1 LRFGDRSID
10 TGGVAAQTSGI
21 RVVVILVEGAA
32 LPVTSEVELYDPV
45 KAFLEAQ
52 GYDVKGEVR
61 SCDLVAVRP
70 GEPPV
75 LVELKLR
82 FSLSLVLQGID
93 RLGLSDRVYLAVPK
107 PSGRR
112 VSGPNAND
120 ATVRKL
126 CRMLGLG
133 LLTVDPG
140 ARVAERVVLV
150 VEPAPYRPRLN
161 AKRAKLLLKEH
172 ERRIGDP
179 NRGGST
185 KVKIV
190 TAYRQ
195 EALRCARL
203 LKDGGPLK
211 VAELRRNADAPNAA
225 SILQRNVYGWFE
237 RVSRG
242 VYGLTAEG
250 ALGLERFSPEPAAGI
265 PADEI
270 SA

>member
-1 LRFGDRSID
+1 
-10 TGGVAAQTSGI
+10 
-21 RVVVILVEGAA
+21 
-32 LPVTSEVELYDPV
+32 LPVTSEVDLYAPV

-52 GYDVKGEVR
+52 GFDVKGEVR

-93 RLGLSDRVYLAVPK
+93 RLALSDRVYLAVPR

-112 VSGPNAND
+112 TAGPNANE
-120 ATVRKL
+120 ANVRKL

-133 LLTVDPG
+133 LLTVEPNARPG
-140 ARVAERVVLV
+140 HQVDLV
-150 VEPAPYRPRLN
+150 IEPAPYRPRVN
-161 AKRAKLLLKEH
+161 AKRARLLLKEH
-172 ERRIGDP
+172 GRRTGDP

-195 EALRCARL
+195 EALRCAQL
-203 LKDGGPLK
+203 LQTNGPMP
-211 VAELRRNADAPNAA
+211 VSALRRDGDAPNAA

-242 VYGLTAEG
+242 TYTLTPEG
-250 ALGLERFSPEPAAGI
+250 TRGLEQFAPETSTTP
-265 PADEI
+265 PC
-270 SA
+270 

>member
-1 LRFGDRSID
+1 M
-10 TGGVAAQTSGI
+10 T
-21 RVVVILVEGAA
+21 LVEGAV

-82 FSLSLVLQGID
+82 FSLSLVLQGVD
-93 RLGLSDRVYLAVPK
+93 RLTLSDRVYLAVPK

-112 VSGPNAND
+112 VAGPNSNHS
-120 ATVRKL
+120 TVRKL

-133 LLTVDPG
+133 LLTVDPS
-140 ARVAERVVLV
+140 ARVANRVELV
-150 VEPAPYRPRLN
+150 VEPAPYRPRLD
-161 AKRAKLLLKEH
+161 AKRARLLLKEH

-179 NRGGST
+179 NRGGSA

-203 LKDGGPLK
+203 LKDNGPMR
-211 VAELRRNADAPNAA
+211 VAALRRDGDAPNAA
-225 SILQRNVYGWFE
+225 GILQRNVYGWFE

-250 ALGLERFSPEPAAGI
+250 MVGLERFAPELVSEIRPGEI
-265 PADEI
+265 RLGEIRPGEI

>member
-1 LRFGDRSID
+1 M
-10 TGGVAAQTSGI
+10 
-21 RVVVILVEGAA
+21 
-32 LPVTSEVELYDPV
+32 
-45 KAFLEAQ
+45 
-52 GYDVKGEVR
+52 
-61 SCDLVAVRP
+61 
-70 GEPPV
+70 
-75 LVELKLR
+75 
-82 FSLSLVLQGID
+82 
-93 RLGLSDRVYLAVPK
+93 PK

-112 VSGPNAND
+112 VAGPNAND
-120 ATVRKL
+120 LTVRKL

-140 ARVAERVVLV
+140 AKAGNRVELV
-150 VEPAPYRPRLN
+150 VEPTPYRTRLN

-179 NRGGST
+179 NRGGSN

-203 LKDGGPLK
+203 LKDRGPMK
-211 VAELRRNADAPNAA
+211 VADLRRDGDAPSAA
-225 SILQRNVYGWFE
+225 GILQKNVYGWFE

-250 ALGLERFSPEPAAGI
+250 VLGLERFDPEAAVEL